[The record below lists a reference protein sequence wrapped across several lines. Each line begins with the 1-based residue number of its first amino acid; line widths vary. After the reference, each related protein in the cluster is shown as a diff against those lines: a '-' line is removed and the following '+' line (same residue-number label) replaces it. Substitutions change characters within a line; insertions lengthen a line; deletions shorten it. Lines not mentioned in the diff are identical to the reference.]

1 MVSSQHFGKG
11 EEREEVV
18 KSCHACPC
26 TAGSEDHIEMTLLLV
41 PVCLQGHSSQYSFSL
56 TTNSVPMLV
65 IYCGA
70 TYHHDL
76 ALKQHPFIIS
86 ISMVRNLDTTQL
98 CPLLQHLL
106 QGCNWPFW
114 IFLDATH
121 IIWLILKM
129 AEPHFDR
136 CLLASRKFFLK
147 SLPHKFFPS
156 GSSISKHKW
165 LQGFKKTQV
174 FIEAQP
180 YNYEKKKFLTQRNM
194 ASS

>member
-41 PVCLQGHSSQYSFSL
+41 PVCLQGHSTQYSLSL

-147 SLPHKFFPS
+147 SLPLINSFPVEVLYLN
-156 GSSISKHKW
+156 INDYKDLRKHKYS
-165 LQGFKKTQV
+165 LKHNPITMKKRS
-174 FIEAQP
+174 F
-180 YNYEKKKFLTQRNM
+180 
-194 ASS
+194 

>member
-1 MVSSQHFGKG
+1 
-11 EEREEVV
+11 
-18 KSCHACPC
+18 
-26 TAGSEDHIEMTLLLV
+26 MTLLLV
-41 PVCLQGHSSQYSFSL
+41 PVCLQGHSSQYSLSL

-156 GSSISKHKW
+156 GSSISKHKR